1 MRICY
6 DYWARGK
13 KHALTMSYD
22 DGKRDDLRLLEIFD
36 RYGIRGS
43 FHLNSGKIGSELYV
57 TAEEVR
63 ERYRNHEISAH
74 TVTHPNLCLV
84 PREAL
89 IYEVLEDRRGLEAIC
104 AYPVRGMSYPFGKWD
119 DRVVAGIRELGI
131 CYSRTV
137 RETGKLSL
145 PEDFLAWHPTCH
157 HNDPRLMEL
166 LDKFRKQ
173 NRHMPLLYV
182 WGHSYEFARDDN
194 WQVIEDFCREAGG
207 DPDIW
212 YATNIEIY
220 DYVTALRALV
230 LSVDRTTAYNPT
242 ATDVWIGVDGVPV
255 HIPAGATVRLG

>member
-1 MRICY
+1 MRLCY
-6 DYWARGK
+6 DFWADGK

-22 DGKRDDLRLLEIFD
+22 DGKREDLRLLEIFD
-36 RYGIRGS
+36 QHGIRGS
-43 FHLNSGKIGSELYV
+43 FHLNSGKIGSDLYV

-74 TVTHPNLCLV
+74 TVTHPNLRLV
-84 PREAL
+84 PHEAL
-89 IYEVLEDRRGLEAIC
+89 IYEVLEDRRELEAIC
-104 AYPVRGMSYPFGKWD
+104 AYPVRGMSYPFGKCD
-119 DRVVAGIRELGI
+119 SRVTAGIRELGI

-137 RETGKLSL
+137 QATGSFAL

-182 WGHSYEFARDDN
+182 WGHSYEFTRDDN
-194 WQVIEDFCREAGG
+194 WQMIETFCREAGG

-220 DYVTALRALV
+220 DYVMALRALV
-230 LSVDRTTAYNPT
+230 LSVDRTRVYNPT
-242 ATDVWIGVDGVPV
+242 ATDVWVGVDGAPV
-255 HIPAGATVRLG
+255 KIPAGATVCLG